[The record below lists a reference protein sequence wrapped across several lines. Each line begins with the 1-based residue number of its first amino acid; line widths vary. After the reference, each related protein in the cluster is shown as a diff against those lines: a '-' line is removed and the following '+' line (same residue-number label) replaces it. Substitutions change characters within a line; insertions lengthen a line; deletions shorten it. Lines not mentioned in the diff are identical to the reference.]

1 MGTAARIN
9 AITGVNRNRG
19 IARIQSNRI
28 ARQMTARFRAGG
40 QRNAGA
46 TF

>member
-1 MGTAARIN
+1 MGTAALIN
-9 AITGVNRNRG
+9 ATTGVNRNRG
-19 IARIQSNRI
+19 IARINANRL
-28 ARQMTARFRAGG
+28 ARQMVARYRAAG